1 MRAFS
6 VLTNKTHLFFPHRAV
21 WSGSCGCWSCGSF
34 ISSSRGC
41 HSYSCLVK
49 VYITRKYETC
59 ELNNRFRCHCKS
71 RRKYSLKEGNLAL
84 STLDHAA
91 DEERDS
97 VGRETEEKTELVEMV
112 GSNES
117 VEDEGKQTED
127 EEEEVEE
134 EDGDDYF
141 QDPTDICK
149 YCGGKCAF
157 FTHNS
162 PVFTFPVPAIDP
174 LPTER
179 FPEYVRDML
188 YGEENKLKAEFSVRY
203 PYMVILR
210 LVYLR

>member
-1 MRAFS
+1 MR
-6 VLTNKTHLFFPHRAV
+6 K
-21 WSGSCGCWSCGSF
+21 
-34 ISSSRGC
+34 
-41 HSYSCLVK
+41 
-49 VYITRKYETC
+49 
-59 ELNNRFRCHCKS
+59 
-71 RRKYSLKEGNLAL
+71 KYSFRDGNLAL
-84 STLDHAA
+84 SRLDYAA

-97 VGRETEEKTELVEMV
+97 IGRETEEKTELVEIV

-134 EDGDDYF
+134 EDGDGYF

-149 YCGGKCAF
+149 YCGGKCAL

-174 LPTER
+174 LPTDR

-203 PYMVILR
+203 PCMVILR